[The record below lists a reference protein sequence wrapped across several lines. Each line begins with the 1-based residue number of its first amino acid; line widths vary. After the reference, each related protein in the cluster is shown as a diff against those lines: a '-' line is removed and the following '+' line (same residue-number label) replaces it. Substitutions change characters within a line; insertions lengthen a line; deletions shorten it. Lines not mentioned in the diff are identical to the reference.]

1 MPIDSTISLKDFAD
15 AATENGCSVQ
25 KSGKEKF
32 IGPNGADTYPHI
44 HVWRDGTIAL
54 SMASARNTKIGDN
67 EEIDIQKLNEAHE
80 RCNWVQ
86 HCGLKETIEWV
97 LRSAS

>member
-1 MPIDSTISLKDFAD
+1 MPIDSSISLKDFED
-15 AATENGCSVQ
+15 AAKENGCTVE

-32 IGPNGADTYPHI
+32 IGPNGASTYPHI

-54 SMASARNTKIGDN
+54 SMANARNTKIGDN
-67 EEIDIQKLNEAHE
+67 EEIDIEKLGIAND
-80 RCNWVQ
+80 RCGWVL
-86 HCGLKETIEWV
+86 HCGLKETIDWV

>member
-1 MPIDSTISLKDFAD
+1 MPVDTKISLRDFED
-15 AATENGCSVQ
+15 AAKENGCTVA

-32 IGPNGADTYPHI
+32 IGANGASTYPHI

-54 SMASARNTKIGDN
+54 SMASARNTKIGEN
-67 EEIDIQKLNEAHE
+67 EEINIDDLSFAND
-80 RCNWVQ
+80 RCGWVLQ
-86 HCGLKETIEWV
+86 CSLKETIDWV